1 MKLVFLI
8 SLISLDLGRL
18 INSAPVA
25 DSTFEAL
32 RKIQTDINANVSNF
46 CYGTKNSRTKQEFL
60 SGTWS
65 KFVGDLN
72 VLVYPFCITTNELGN
87 RLGNYFTEIACA
99 EASGLHF
106 VAVHKAWDLIGSFTG
121 NYSSQRVEDK
131 QKLAFLNALPDI
143 IVHPNPLPKG
153 EAHNK
158 IKSECKCTRY
168 CWGEASAPWVN
179 RTSSIKNYLRI
190 ALKAYNDSI
199 APNEQTHISPDVD
212 VTNAKPGTFL
222 PIIPDVSIQY
232 RCGDNIAFSYHY
244 GILPFTAFPSRIP
257 PNSKYIY
264 VLSDHPSRAIHSP
277 YSGRCQTILQSLFEY
292 LQKNFPNATI
302 VVKRGGDLFLDQV
315 RLAFSNTTICSA
327 SSYCFWPALANQGN
341 SYFPVSSLIAGADTL
356 ELAPSFGP
364 KFHWI
369 DKPGIIS
376 NMKHFRPWTAVL
388 DVLTGKQPPP

>member
-1 MKLVFLI
+1 MLLGAFFVVLI
-8 SLISLDLGRL
+8 AKVLLLE
-18 INSAPVA
+18 SAPA
-25 DSTFEAL
+25 DTYELL
-32 RKIQTDINANVSNF
+32 RKAQLDINLNVSNF
-46 CYGTKNSRTKQEFL
+46 CYGTKNSRTKQEYL

-65 KFVGDLN
+65 KYIMGDLN
-72 VLVYPFCITTNELGN
+72 ILVYPFCLTTNELGN

-106 VAVHKAWDLIGSFTG
+106 VAVHKAWDLLGSFTG
-121 NYSSQRVEDK
+121 NYSTERVDR

-143 IVHPNPLPKG
+143 IVHPNPLEKNQ
-153 EAHNK
+153 AHSK
-158 IKSECKCTRY
+158 IKAECKCTRY
-168 CWGEASAPWVN
+168 CWGEVSAPWVN
-179 RTSSIKNYLRI
+179 RTQSIRKYLRV

-199 APNEQTHISPDVD
+199 PPNEQTHVAPDVD

-222 PIIPDVSIQY
+222 PIIPDVSLQY

-244 GILPFTAFPSRIP
+244 GILPFTAFLTRIP
-257 PNSKYIY
+257 PDSKYIY

-277 YSGRCQTILQSLFEY
+277 YSGRCQTILLSLFEY
-292 LQKNFPNATI
+292 LQKHFPKAII

-327 SSYCFWPALANQGN
+327 SSYCFWPGLANQGVT
-341 SYFPVSSLIAGADTL
+341 YFPVSSLIAGADTI
-356 ELAPSFGP
+356 ELAPDFGP
-364 KFHWI
+364 NFKWI

-388 DVLTGKQPPP
+388 DVLTGKTPPP